1 VPKETP
7 SPLDLPE
14 PEWEPESALG
24 WASGV
29 IFVASLVLLF
39 ANAVSLRDWID
50 DQPPGPI
57 QAQAAGIAD
66 QWVAISRQI
75 GFGVPRDALHR
86 QWKRAEGAQFTP
98 NGVEVPDGETADP
111 AGAG

>member
-1 VPKETP
+1 MPQETP

-29 IFVASLVLLF
+29 IVVATLVLLL

-50 DQPPGPI
+50 DQPPSPF
-57 QAQAAGIAD
+57 QAQAAEIAD
-66 QWVAISRQI
+66 QWVGISRQI

-86 QWKRAEGAQFTP
+86 QWKRAEGARFTP
-98 NGVEVPDGETADP
+98 NGMDVPEGEGADLPDG
-111 AGAG
+111 G